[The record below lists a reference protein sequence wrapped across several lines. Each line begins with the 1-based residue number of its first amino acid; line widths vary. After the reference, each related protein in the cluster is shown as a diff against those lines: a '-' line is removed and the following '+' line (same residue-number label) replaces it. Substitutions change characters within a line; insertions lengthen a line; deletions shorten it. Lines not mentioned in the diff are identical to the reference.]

1 MKTIKKRL
9 MLPYIIPQLCK
20 KHYKEAIK
28 ELGGRLNYRLHNTW
42 EDLKDE
48 KSRLLPEDNQE
59 SSVLTTI

>member
-1 MKTIKKRL
+1 

-28 ELGGRLNYRLHNTW
+28 ELGGRLDYRLHNTW

-48 KSRLLPEDNQE
+48 KSRLLPGRHPR
-59 SSVLTTI
+59 SFSWTTI